1 MSFSRLDCLAKYI
14 NFSFYQSYSI
24 YNLLKFSYKAA
35 TFHIFVH
42 CLIVYLNQSLCQH
55 ETAF

>member
-24 YNLLKFSYKAA
+24 YSLLKFSYKPG

-42 CLIVYLNQSLCQH
+42 CLIVYINQ
-55 ETAF
+55 